1 MESITITQI
10 HLGPDGSK
18 INIELQVNNP
28 ELHKLLAEKDEEERK
43 RYVKRA
49 LDMGLIAL
57 QGTETRMQLDYVKTE
72 FERMQDDVCNELE
85 KYFSEKGR
93 LQNDFDKFL
102 GERGELKRQLDAH
115 FGEEGGKIYRILN
128 PDDEST
134 PIGKF
139 RKRLQEE
146 LDADREGTAFHKM
159 MKAMDEG
166 FNKVIIKLEAT
177 KAAEEAAKEER
188 EKGTAKGLDLETYV
202 YESLDSMARHF
213 DDVVEHVGRER
224 GPLGDVGDV
233 LIRANPRDTGN
244 VERNI
249 VVEVKNRKPTMSGKN
264 SFFKELERAK
274 KNRGAHYAIGAIH
287 ESKIPDACGCFR
299 IYPRENIICRVSV
312 DEEPL
317 PLEIAYKVARA
328 ELVLSTLRE
337 KVKIDPSQLKA
348 KVTDIQGQ
356 LETLQ
361 AVKSSMT
368 GATNNIERA
377 KKDLKTMETSI
388 KNTLNE
394 IFALIKSG

>member
-1 MESITITQI
+1 MDPDGTKITI
-10 HLGPDGSK
+10 
-18 INIELQVNNP
+18 EVQVTNP
-28 ELHKLLAEKDEEERK
+28 ELHKLLTEKDEEERK

-102 GERGELKRQLDAH
+102 GEKGELKRQLDVH
-115 FGEEGGKIYRILN
+115 FGDEGGKIFRILN

-159 MKAMDEG
+159 LKAMDEG
-166 FNKVIIKLEAT
+166 FEKVIIKLEAT
-177 KAAEEAAKEER
+177 KAAEKAAKEER

-213 DDVVEHVGRER
+213 DDVVEHIGRER

-233 LIRANPRDTGN
+233 LIQINPRDTGN
-244 VERNI
+244 MERNI
-249 VVEVKNRKPTMSGKN
+249 VVEVKNRRPTMSGKN
-264 SFFKELERAK
+264 SFFKELKKAK
-274 KNRGAHYAIGAIH
+274 ENRGAHYAIGAVH

-299 IYPRENIICRVSV
+299 MYPSKNIVCRVSV

-337 KVKIDPSQLKA
+337 KVKLDPSQLKA

-356 LETLQ
+356 LETVQ
-361 AVKSSMT
+361 AVKRSMS
-368 GATNNIERA
+368 GATNNIEKA
-377 KKDLKTMETSI
+377 KKDLETMEASI
-388 KNTLNE
+388 KSTLNE
-394 IFALIKSG
+394 IFTLIKSG